1 MGGEEGS
8 GALAPRPEYNRVK
21 NFLYH
26 LIYVSKAYIPNL
38 RLLGPPL
45 HVEKFVWWKTWA
57 KLNKQEQ
64 VALQEREDSIFL
76 QVQTI
81 IR

>member
-38 RLLGPPL
+38 RPL
-45 HVEKFVWWKTWA
+45 APSLHLEKFVVGGWVGGGWWVFKPI
-57 KLNKQEQ
+57 LGISL
-64 VALQEREDSIFL
+64 VPSPSPG
-76 QVQTI
+76 
-81 IR
+81 

>member
-26 LIYVSKAYIPNL
+26 LIYVSKAYIL
-38 RLLGPPL
+38 ILSPL
-45 HVEKFVWWKTWA
+45 APSLHLEKFVVGGWWVVGGCVN
-57 KLNKQEQ
+57 L
-64 VALQEREDSIFL
+64 F
-76 QVQTI
+76 
-81 IR
+81 

>member
-38 RLLGPPL
+38 RPL
-45 HVEKFVWWKTWA
+45 APSYNYTFFSFCDPMLTA
-57 KLNKQEQ
+57 N
-64 VALQEREDSIFL
+64 S
-76 QVQTI
+76 
-81 IR
+81 

>member
-26 LIYVSKAYIPNL
+26 LIYVSKAYIPNM
-38 RLLGPPL
+38 RPVAHSL
-45 HVEKFVWWKTWA
+45 HVEKFVVGGWCWVVVVGGWYVN
-57 KLNKQEQ
+57 L
-64 VALQEREDSIFL
+64 F
-76 QVQTI
+76 
-81 IR
+81 